1 MLAIS
6 GAAGFTIL
14 RLAPCHDGVAGCARA
29 AREAKQRLADIQ
41 SAHQR
46 YCKNQQENSKTSAVL
61 QAAFS
66 DEFARRYMSEVMF
79 DVEMAVPDA
88 LSVA

>member
-1 MLAIS
+1 MHRICSCRNTLA
-6 GAAGFTIL
+6 
-14 RLAPCHDGVAGCARA
+14 CASI
-29 AREAKQRLADIQ
+29 REAQRRLADIR

-66 DEFARRYMSEVMF
+66 SEFARRYMSEVMF
-79 DVEMAVPDA
+79 DVESGAPDA

>member
-1 MLAIS
+1 M
-6 GAAGFTIL
+6 
-14 RLAPCHDGVAGCARA
+14 
-29 AREAKQRLADIQ
+29 ADIR

-66 DEFARRYMSEVMF
+66 NDFARRYMSEIMF
-79 DVEMAVPDA
+79 DVEAAAPDVT
-88 LSVA
+88 SVK